1 MLHALTQAG
10 YEVRTQEHFVP
21 GNGTL
26 LEKLQQEIGHCDG
39 VVSVMGRL
47 FGEPAPPAPRATAD
61 PRSYTQWEHQIALGE
76 QPDGTVGPR
85 RPLVRAL
92 TKDAIP
98 APTLR
103 QPARTPSPAAPS
115 ARPQWTLGQDAD
127 EPTRLQHRFVQQWI
141 DEGADRIEFVRE
153 DVAAFTAAVVV
164 AVVNKV
170 PPGAS
175 VPNPWPVRLAISV
188 AALSLLL
195 LVIDATRDRLQVLMP
210 PFDGNAAER
219 PTVSALRERLFAALA
234 SHGVRAA
241 STDPG
246 WVPWPWLEP
255 EMLIT
260 GSAATDPST
269 SGPLRLELAAQS
281 VHLDR
286 GNPPVQI
293 APDSLPDAVLDQL
306 GITIVAGAVDLLP
319 RRSAPPAPPPPTDP
333 TQSPPPPTQAREL
346 PTQPPAPVAV
356 ADEIVTH
363 LPDARPAADVAARV
377 LRDRFSWPLTLEPTF
392 IQVSLPRLKTRL
404 TIAAFD
410 RRRYT
415 LDLIEQDVDGNGVT
429 VDKPIAADHLF
440 VANAGFFD
448 RDSISG
454 RLLPAGQMRVAG
466 RDTLAHPLGWVR
478 GALTIS
484 QAGDLAIQYKPTGQI
499 PKFDDLSSARHLLQV
514 GPVLVEPGTP
524 HPRFGMKRSKNL
536 LAPRIAL
543 CLRANH
549 FAFVIVEWERRPL
562 ERGEFVGGMDLH
574 DLAWVLAAPVS
585 SGGLACKAAIAL
597 DGGWST
603 QYAYRPEHQPIASWP
618 SDPVRVTTL
627 LAVTRR

>member
-1 MLHALTQAG
+1 M
-10 YEVRTQEHFVP
+10 P

-26 LEKLQQEIGHCDG
+26 LEKLQEEIGDCDG

-76 QPDGTVGPR
+76 HPDGTVGPI

-92 TKDAIP
+92 TQDAIP

-103 QPARTPSPAAPS
+103 PPAKAPSPAALDAHLP
-115 ARPQWTLGQDAD
+115 WTLGPDAD
-127 EPTRLQHRFVQQWI
+127 EPTRLQHRFLQQWI
-141 DEGADRIEFVRE
+141 DDGADRIEFVRE
-153 DVAAFTAAVVV
+153 DVDAFTAAVVV

-170 PPGAS
+170 PPGTS
-175 VPNPWPVRLAISV
+175 VPNPWPARLAMSM
-188 AALSLLL
+188 AALALLL
-195 LVIDATRDRLQVLMP
+195 LVIDGTRDRLQVLMP
-210 PFDGNAAER
+210 PFKGNAAER
-219 PTVSALRERLFAALA
+219 STVSELRDRLFAALA
-234 SHGVRAA
+234 SHGVRTA
-241 STDPG
+241 SVDPG

-255 EMLIT
+255 EILIT
-260 GSAATDPST
+260 GSATTDPST
-269 SGPLRLELAAQS
+269 SNQLQLELAARS
-281 VHLDR
+281 VRLER
-286 GNPPVQI
+286 GNPPVHVL
-293 APDSLPDAVLDQL
+293 PDSLPDAVLDQL
-306 GITIVAGAVDLLP
+306 GITIQAGAVDLLP
-319 RRSAPPAPPPPTDP
+319 RRGAPPVPSLSSDP
-333 TQSPPPPTQAREL
+333 TQSPATTTQAREV
-346 PTQPPAPVAV
+346 PAQPPAPVAV
-356 ADEIVTH
+356 TDEIVTH
-363 LPDARPAADVAARV
+363 LPDARSAADVAARL

-392 IQVSLPRLKTRL
+392 VQVPLPRLKTRL

-410 RRRYT
+410 RRSYT
-415 LDLIEQDVDGNGVT
+415 LDLVEQDVDGKGVT
-429 VDKPIAADHLF
+429 VDKPIAADHLL

-448 RDSISG
+448 RDKISG
-454 RLLPAGQMRVAG
+454 RLLPAGQLRVAG
-466 RDTLAHPLGWVR
+466 RDALTPPLGWVR

-484 QAGDLAIQYKPTGQI
+484 HAGDLAIQYQPTGQI
-499 PKFDDLSSARHLLQV
+499 PKFDDLSGAHHLLQV

-549 FAFVIVEWERRPL
+549 FAFVIVEWERRPR
-562 ERGEFVGGMDLH
+562 ERGEFVGGMDLY

-585 SGGLACKAAIAL
+585 SGGLACQAAIAL

-603 QYAYRPEHQPIASWP
+603 QYVYRPERQPAASWP

-627 LAVTRR
+627 LAVKRR